1 MKNFFAQKKIKSNN
15 KYAFKFI
22 LTINL
27 LLQDFFS
34 FNKIFLERSIFR
46 KIDNIKISINL
57 KQIPT
62 YSYDT
67 FNDIFGFKNFYE
79 NEIFDVKKETLLN

>member
-1 MKNFFAQKKIKSNN
+1 MHKKKVKSNN
-15 KYAFKFI
+15 KYVFKFI

-27 LLQDFFS
+27 LLQRFLVLIKF
-34 FNKIFLERSIFR
+34 FLERSIFR

-79 NEIFDVKKETLLN
+79 